1 MFKKEDSVPKKIMFN
16 NEEVV
21 ATKVNIIESV
31 ERFSQIRLDD
41 GTIINIK
48 ASPQEVSRIENKF
61 DHNGNPV
68 YVVNSTNV
76 VTVHSSP
83 LAQENPI

>member
-1 MFKKEDSVPKKIMFN
+1 MPKKIMFN

-48 ASPQEVSRIENKF
+48 ASPQEVPRIENKF
-61 DHNGNPV
+61 DHNGNPI

>member
-1 MFKKEDSVPKKIMFN
+1 MPKKIMFN

-48 ASPQEVSRIENKF
+48 ASPQEVSRIS
-61 DHNGNPV
+61 
-68 YVVNSTNV
+68 ST
-76 VTVHSSP
+76 TMATLFMS
-83 LAQENPI
+83 

>member
-1 MFKKEDSVPKKIMFN
+1 MPKKIMFN

-31 ERFSQIRLDD
+31 EKESVEKFSQIRLDD

-61 DHNGNPV
+61 DHNGNPI